1 MVFPRSQH
9 LFSTPV
15 VKGLKTFFYFRLKI
29 FRDFDT
35 LLQITPYSPLQER
48 IILRTMNYLCIT

>member
-1 MVFPRSQH
+1 MSIALTVGVGYFE
-9 LFSTPV
+9 T
-15 VKGLKTFFYFRLKI
+15 GYLKTFFYFRLKK

-35 LLQITPYSPLQER
+35 LLQITPYSPLLER